1 MKRPSCTGAGRF
13 CFDCSTRLFD
23 TDNYR
28 TRTNMLIRNRTERDP
43 GTGRDAAAPRGWMR
57 APDTSRVLATL
68 PEPNVRI

>member
-28 TRTNMLIRNRTERDP
+28 TRTNMLIRNRTERDRIRGRGARRRRAP
-43 GTGRDAAAPRGWMR
+43 RVDEGTGH
-57 APDTSRVLATL
+57 
-68 PEPNVRI
+68 